1 MDIDNILENFNG
13 FYDDFTELQLDLEK
27 PFSDEISFDQNNNK
41 YRGNI
46 INGLFDGRGILYD
59 KYDNSIIYN
68 GYFKKGKQDNFGKL
82 YRNGEL
88 IYEGFFSEGKY
99 NGKGILYKNN
109 IKIYEG
115 YFKEGEYDGIGIEY
129 FSNGNKKRKAI
140 YYKNKICDEC
150 NGILYDNNNNEVY
163 SGLLKYGRPKEGKNL
178 IIYGDDDY
186 IIYKGDFS
194 SFKYNGKGIVYYE
207 NINKKKFDGILKDD
221 YYAKGI
227 LYYKNEFKE
236 YEGEFNNNKYE
247 GEGILYFETND
258 IIYYK
263 GSFMSGEFK
272 NGTLYDLKG
281 LKLYKGDFKNNMPK
295 EGKNIKL
302 YNRNGYLEFEG
313 EIFDFAYNGK
323 GKTFEKNIMI
333 FEGIFENG
341 NKVKGTSYEN
351 NIKKYEGE
359 YKNDKFNGHGKLYEI
374 YEDTNEI
381 YLYYEGNFK
390 DNQIFGE
397 GIKYYK
403 NKSKKIE
410 GNFLN
415 INSYK
420 GKYYDPDNHLIFE
433 GGVSHEIPFKS
444 PQLKIYNDN
453 GNLIYDQKIYK
464 SEIIQKEKGYKPIT
478 DKKEFYKSTSSIL
491 ISCGVTGKTNILNIL
506 IGNKYNENFIGTI
519 GIDREILAYEYQ
531 KHLFKLTIF
540 ENPGQERF
548 RNIPKKYYRNVD
560 IIIIV
565 FDLSEEDN
573 FNKNLT
579 LFDDIKKNSET
590 KKHLIYLLGNKLDK
604 ASKELLEIYRQKSK
618 VLIDTGKIDKYFEIS
633 AKTGEGIND
642 FSKILKID
650 SAIFCSL
657 KHEDK
662 NLFSKNLENED
673 IWDCSLSV
681 LNKFI
686 NY

>member
-1 MDIDNILENFNG
+1 M
-13 FYDDFTELQLDLEK
+13 
-27 PFSDEISFDQNNNK
+27 
-41 YRGNI
+41 
-46 INGLFDGRGILYD
+46 
-59 KYDNSIIYN
+59 
-68 GYFKKGKQDNFGKL
+68 
-82 YRNGEL
+82 
-88 IYEGFFSEGKY
+88 
-99 NGKGILYKNN
+99 
-109 IKIYEG
+109 
-115 YFKEGEYDGIGIEY
+115 
-129 FSNGNKKRKAI
+129 
-140 YYKNKICDEC
+140 
-150 NGILYDNNNNEVY
+150 
-163 SGLLKYGRPKEGKNL
+163 
-178 IIYGDDDY
+178 
-186 IIYKGDFS
+186 
-194 SFKYNGKGIVYYE
+194 
-207 NINKKKFDGILKDD
+207 
-221 YYAKGI
+221 
-227 LYYKNEFKE
+227 
-236 YEGEFNNNKYE
+236 
-247 GEGILYFETND
+247 
-258 IIYYK
+258 
-263 GSFMSGEFK
+263 
-272 NGTLYDLKG
+272 
-281 LKLYKGDFKNNMPK
+281 
-295 EGKNIKL
+295 
-302 YNRNGYLEFEG
+302 
-313 EIFDFAYNGK
+313 
-323 GKTFEKNIMI
+323 
-333 FEGIFENG
+333 
-341 NKVKGTSYEN
+341 
-351 NIKKYEGE
+351 
-359 YKNDKFNGHGKLYEI
+359 
-374 YEDTNEI
+374 
-381 YLYYEGNFK
+381 
-390 DNQIFGE
+390 
-397 GIKYYK
+397 
-403 NKSKKIE
+403 
-410 GNFLN
+410 
-415 INSYK
+415 
-420 GKYYDPDNHLIFE
+420 
-433 GGVSHEIPFKS
+433 
-444 PQLKIYNDN
+444 KIYNDN

-491 ISCGVTGKTNILNIL
+491 ISCGFTGKTIILNIL
-506 IGNKYNENFIGTI
+506 IGNKYNENFIATI

-548 RNIPKKYYRNVD
+548 RNLPKKYYRNVD